1 MRSKNKTMLSL
12 ALTAA
17 VFGACGFAALKTEA
31 AQAEATKVKV
41 EFTETKLPQTDGI
54 WYAGGGNTYV
64 ASWNADRL
72 DLCPGGNSIVAV
84 KFTAPCDGYFSHT
97 ADNTK
102 LFANNGDNTDGTRFA
117 IIKEDTVIYPTSGA
131 WVNAPAGEA
140 NAMTFETVETE
151 LQAGESFYYLCE
163 NGGNG
168 DVGYDG
174 FQIKAVFTWKDAN
187 NPDGVTVSIKD
198 NYYYEAGTE
207 SENVT
212 FGNYQK
218 KDVFSY
224 VRIYDYVAR
233 EVTEEEPVQPQPE
246 AKKVEF
252 VATKLPRT
260 DGIWYAGGGNTFV
273 ASWNPE
279 KLDICPAGDS
289 IVAVKFTAPCDGT
302 FSHAKDSSYVFAPN
316 SAGDGTRFA
325 VVKNDEIIYPATGN
339 WVNVP
344 VGEGNAHYFEIAE
357 IALKAGDSIYY
368 LAENGGK
375 GDVANDGLQIK
386 GNITWKDA
394 NNPDG
399 VIVSLKDNYYY
410 EDGTESEN
418 VTFGNYQKQDVFSY
432 VRIYNY
438 AEKNDALYM
447 TVNSK
452 ALTEYNAATGERY
465 TTEDSSKSKNDSGH
479 WGIYSGTMNATAN
492 VITVPANVTG
502 THTLEACNFNI
513 INGVAGTYFAILHQK
528 AGSSEA
534 KIVYPANG
542 TWRDLGEADTVS
554 KVAVAATAGDK
565 LYIAMFDSTGNGY
578 NAYLPICVNIDGVYW
593 DATKTPWYNPA
604 DGENTC
610 AYFGGTYKYSEI
622 VSYEY
627 FPVKFAVNYDL
638 DGGENNAQ
646 NPAAY
651 CTLMDTELAAP
662 TKAGATFTGWVD
674 ANGNAITKIAKGTN
688 GAVSV
693 KATWESCDA
702 NITKTAVSL
711 GEDISMKFYVTADAG
726 FEVTGLKVN
735 FKGMEETITAYTEEN
750 GMYVYKFD
758 GIAPQYLNEKVTAT
772 VIGSSNTVSVSV
784 QDYLVALMNTSKE
797 TLGYSEAKYAAM
809 KQLAVDL
816 LYYGAAAQTYVN
828 VNVENL
834 ATSVLTEEQTAS
846 EFVKPEASDLQKTGE
861 TNAEYRWYQA
871 GVSYSNKIGLYFVV
885 AAKDEVSLKVTN
897 GTNTVELTECEKVGE
912 KDGLNLYK
920 FYYNGVTLTQFD
932 NVLSVEI
939 FANGA
944 QVGQMLSYSVKSNV
958 YALSDSGNYA
968 ALLQRAYMYGVSAKA
983 FADAE

>member
-1 MRSKNKTMLSL
+1 MRNKNKTMFSL

-17 VFGACGFAALKTEA
+17 VFGACGFAALKAET

-54 WYAGGGNTYV
+54 WYAGV
-64 ASWNADRL
+64 
-72 DLCPGGNSIVAV
+72 
-84 KFTAPCDGYFSHT
+84 
-97 ADNTK
+97 
-102 LFANNGDNTDGTRFA
+102 
-117 IIKEDTVIYPTSGA
+117 
-131 WVNAPAGEA
+131 
-140 NAMTFETVETE
+140 
-151 LQAGESFYYLCE
+151 
-163 NGGNG
+163 
-168 DVGYDG
+168 
-174 FQIKAVFTWKDAN
+174 
-187 NPDGVTVSIKD
+187 
-198 NYYYEAGTE
+198 
-207 SENVT
+207 
-212 FGNYQK
+212 
-218 KDVFSY
+218 
-224 VRIYDYVAR
+224 
-233 EVTEEEPVQPQPE
+233 
-246 AKKVEF
+246 
-252 VATKLPRT
+252 
-260 DGIWYAGGGNTFV
+260 GNTFV
-273 ASWNPE
+273 ASWNAE
-279 KLDICPAGDS
+279 KLDICPAADS

-302 FSHAKDSSYVFAPN
+302 FSHAKDSNYVFASN
-316 SAGDGTRFA
+316 NTGDGTRFA
-325 VVKNDEIIYPATGN
+325 VVKNDEVIYPTTGS
-339 WVNVP
+339 WVDVP
-344 VGEGNAHYFEIAE
+344 YYETELHYFEVAE
-357 IALKAGDSIYY
+357 TQLKAGDSIYY
-368 LAENGGK
+368 LAENGGN
-375 GDVANDGLQIK
+375 GDVFNDGLQIK

-394 NNPDG
+394 NNPNG
-399 VIVSLKDNYYY
+399 VTISLKDNYYY
-410 EDGTESEN
+410 EAGTESEN
-418 VTFGNYQKQDVFSY
+418 VTFGNYQRKDVFSY

-438 AEKNDALYM
+438 AKKDSSLYM
-447 TVNSK
+447 KVASK

-465 TTEDSSKSKNDSGH
+465 ATDDASKTKYDGGH
-479 WGIYSGTMNATAN
+479 WGIYSGSMNATAHVIN
-492 VITVPANVTG
+492 VPQDVTG
-502 THTLEACNFNI
+502 VVTLQACNFNI
-513 INGVAGTYFAILHQK
+513 LSGVGGTYFAILHQK
-528 AGSSEA
+528 ARASDA
-534 KIVYPANG
+534 KVVYPANG
-542 TWRDLGEADTVS
+542 TWRDVGVADTVQN
-554 KVAVAATAGDK
+554 VTVAATAGDK
-565 LYIAMFDSTGNGY
+565 LYIAMFDSTGNNY
-578 NAYLPICVNIDGVYW
+578 NAYLPVCVNINNEYW
-593 DATKTPWYNPA
+593 DATRTAWYNPA

-750 GMYVYKFD
+750 GMYVYRFD

-885 AAKDEVSLKVTN
+885 AAKDEVALKVTN

-958 YALSDSGNYA
+958 YALSDSGNYT